1 MVMLTGNFTR
11 DRRLR
16 KTIRGQ
22 TCAKTDD
29 FTQSNGVTVQWRQLH
44 EIIYLAAPKISDPQI
59 LGL

>member
-29 FTQSNGVTVQWRQLH
+29 FTPSKGVTVQWRQLH
-44 EIIYLAAPKISDPQI
+44 EIIYLAAPKISDPQL